1 MMSLVKGYANRLHLA
16 QVRVLLKKS
25 GFHNLGFLISR
36 IYESAVSCERHA
48 RGRVVSLESSL
59 VDPGDQKT
67 V

>member
-16 QVRVLLKKS
+16 QVRVLKKS